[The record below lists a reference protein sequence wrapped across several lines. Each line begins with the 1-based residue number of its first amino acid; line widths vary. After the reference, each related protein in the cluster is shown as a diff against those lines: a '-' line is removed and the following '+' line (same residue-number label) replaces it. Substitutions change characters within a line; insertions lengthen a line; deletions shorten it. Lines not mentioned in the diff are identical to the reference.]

1 MNICNI
7 EIEFKVLCFRCH
19 INSKVITHLVGD
31 LSLCLCQCWLYK
43 TELLYDYVKELETTC
58 FRRSCIYDSEE
69 IQSIIIKY
77 LLYYIKSLYTQ
88 KTKTS
93 VLEEHWNIFLP
104 YSAKCEYQKNFRAK
118 GKPTGQ
124 ASIHLKG
131 KNHDKIKNFRKMVIL
146 SLKSKN

>member
-1 MNICNI
+1 M
-7 EIEFKVLCFRCH
+7 
-19 INSKVITHLVGD
+19 
-31 LSLCLCQCWLYK
+31 
-43 TELLYDYVKELETTC
+43 YDYVKELETNLC
-58 FRRSCIYDSEE
+58 RRSCIYYSEE
-69 IQSIIIKY
+69 LQNINIKY
-77 LLYYIKSLYTQ
+77 VLYYNKSLYTQ
-88 KTKTS
+88 EIKTS
-93 VLEEHWNIFLP
+93 VLEEHWNLFLP